1 MRMETLGETLHIT
14 AVVRLGAANAKGFRD
29 WVVGQLQHG
38 YKDITVDLSET
49 IFIDSSGLGAL
60 VALQKAAAARQG
72 ELRLLNPQPSVQQI
86 LELTR
91 LDQFFQIIRPEH

>member
-1 MRMETLGETLHIT
+1 MKMETLGDTLHIT
-14 AVVRLGAANAKGFRD
+14 AVMRLGATNAKGFRD
-29 WVVGQLQHG
+29 WVAGQLRRG
-38 YKDITVDLSET
+38 CKDITVDLSET
-49 IFIDSSGLGAL
+49 SFIDSSGLGAL
-60 VALQKAAAARQG
+60 VALQKAAAARKG